1 MTGSP
6 VKSAGLRQ
14 SMAVLHTWSGLVLG
28 WLLFAVFVT
37 GTMSYYRVEI
47 SQWTRPELQRTT
59 DNDAAAVVAL
69 RHLQEIGQGA
79 SRWLIDL
86 PGTRDAATHLAVW
99 RDRTAPPLDLPRFQR
114 ATLEAA
120 TGQPSQARDTHGGD
134 FFYYFHFDLLLP
146 GAIGR
151 IIVGI
156 AAMAM
161 LVSILSGVIT
171 HRRIFADFFTFRPG
185 KAQRSW
191 LDAHNLTAVLALPYH
206 LMITYTGLLTLM
218 FVYLPF
224 GLDAAYG
231 SQRAAFQ
238 VEASHGIVAPPA
250 ANRAAPLLDLAPL
263 LAQARERWQGEAVGR
278 INIYRPN
285 DAHARIEL
293 IAADD
298 GHVSHYRGR
307 LVFDGVSGALLET
320 DDAVSWVVA
329 TERAMYGLHLG
340 RFGGP
345 LLRAL
350 FFLSGVAG
358 SAMVATGL
366 VLWLVSRRRK
376 GAIQHAGHH
385 LVGRLN
391 IAAIAGLP
399 VAIAMFF
406 WANRL
411 LPVGLAER
419 ADAEG
424 WCFFLGWA
432 LMLLH
437 AALRPES
444 KAWREQFALAAVLF
458 ALLPLL
464 NGLTTDRHLLASL
477 PAGDWSMAGMDLGLL
492 ATGLV
497 CAGLALYLQRRA
509 ASRELANGSQLS

>member
-1 MTGSP
+1 M
-6 VKSAGLRQ
+6 RQ
-14 SMAVLHTWSGLVLG
+14 AMAALHTWSGLILG

-37 GTMSYYRVEI
+37 GTMSYYRTEI
-47 SQWTRPELQRTT
+47 SQWTRPELQRSA
-59 DNDAAAVVAL
+59 DSDAAVQAAL
-69 RHLQEIGQGA
+69 QHLQQIGQGA
-79 SRWLIDL
+79 ARWLIDL
-86 PGTRDAATHLAVW
+86 PGPRGPATQIAVW
-99 RDRTAPPLDLPRFQR
+99 RDQTAPSSDLPRFQR
-114 ATLEAA
+114 AMLDAA
-120 TGQPSQARDTHGGD
+120 TGQPGAARDTHGGD

-191 LDAHNLTAVLALPYH
+191 LDAHNATAVLALPYH

-218 FVYLPF
+218 FLYLPF

-231 SQRAAFQ
+231 SQRGAFQ
-238 VEASHGIVAPPA
+238 AEASRGMVAPPA
-250 ANRAAPLLDLAPL
+250 AGRPAALVDLAPL
-263 LAQARERWQGEAVGR
+263 LAQARTQWHGEAVGR
-278 INIYRPN
+278 INIYRPH
-285 DAHARIEL
+285 DANARIEL

-298 GHVSHYRGR
+298 GHVSHHRGK
-307 LVFDGVSGALLET
+307 LVFDGVSGALLQT
-320 DDAVSWVVA
+320 DEDVSWAVA

-345 LLRAL
+345 VLRAL
-350 FFLSGVAG
+350 FFLSGIAG

-366 VLWLVSRRRK
+366 VLWLVARRRK
-376 GAIQHAGHH
+376 GAIHLGHR

-399 VAIAMFF
+399 VAIAAFF
-406 WANRL
+406 WANRV
-411 LPVGLAER
+411 LPVGLPPDLPGR
-419 ADAEG
+419 ADVEG

-437 AALRPES
+437 AVWRDES
-444 KAWREQFALAAVLF
+444 EAWREQFMLAGILF
-458 ALLPLL
+458 ALLPVL
-464 NGLTTDRHLLASL
+464 NGITTDRHLLASL
-477 PAGDWSMAGMDLGLL
+477 PSGDWSMAGMDLGLF
-492 ATGLV
+492 ATGLLCSAV
-497 CAGLALYLQRRA
+497 ALHLHRRA
-509 ASRELANGSQLS
+509 RARP

>member
-1 MTGSP
+1 M
-6 VKSAGLRQ
+6 GLRQ
-14 SMAVLHTWSGLVLG
+14 SMAVLHTWSGLILG

-59 DNDAAAVVAL
+59 DNDAAALAAV
-69 RHLQEIGQGA
+69 RHLQAIGQGA

-86 PGTRDAATHLAVW
+86 PGTRDAAIHLAVW
-99 RDRTAPPLDLPRFQR
+99 RDRTAQPQDLPRYHR
-114 ATLEAA
+114 AKLDAA
-120 TGQPSQARDTHGGD
+120 SGQPSRARDTHGGD

-224 GLDAAYG
+224 GLDMAYG
-231 SQRAAFQ
+231 GQRVAFQ
-238 VEASHGIVAPPA
+238 AEASRGIAAPPA
-250 ANRAAPLLDLAPL
+250 AHRAAELTDLAPL
-263 LAQARERWQGEAVGR
+263 LAQARAHWQGEAVGR
-278 INIYRPN
+278 IYIYSPN
-285 DAHARIEL
+285 DAHARIAL

-298 GHVSHYRGR
+298 GHVSHSRGR

-320 DDAVSWVVA
+320 DDDVSWVVA

-350 FFLSGVAG
+350 FFLSGMAG
-358 SAMVATGL
+358 CAMVATGL

-376 GAIQHAGHH
+376 GAIHFGHH

-399 VAIAMFF
+399 VAIAVFF

-411 LPVGLAER
+411 LPLDLPER

-424 WCFFLGWA
+424 WCFFLSWA

-437 AALRPES
+437 AVLRPET
-444 KAWREQFALAAVLF
+444 KAWREQFVLAAALF
-458 ALLPLL
+458 TLLPLL
-464 NGLTTDRHLLASL
+464 NGLTTGRHLLASL
-477 PAGDWSMAGMDLGLL
+477 PAGDWSMAGMDIGLL
-492 ATGLV
+492 ATGLLCGGV
-497 CAGLALYLQRRA
+497 ALYLWRRA
-509 ASRELANGSQLS
+509 VPRELANHSQLS

>member
-1 MTGSP
+1 
-6 VKSAGLRQ
+6 VKSPAGKMGLRQ
-14 SMAVLHTWSGLVLG
+14 SMAALHTWSGLVLG

-37 GTMSYYRVEI
+37 GTMSYFRVEI
-47 SQWTRPELQRTT
+47 SQWARPELQRTT
-59 DNDAAAVVAL
+59 DSDAAASAAV
-69 RHLQEIGQGA
+69 RHLQQIGQGA
-79 SRWLIDL
+79 TRWLIDL
-86 PGTRDAATHLAVW
+86 PGTRDAATHLAIW
-99 RDRTAPPLDLPRFQR
+99 RDRTAPPLELPRFQR
-114 ATLEAA
+114 AMLDAA
-120 TGQPSQARDTHGGD
+120 TGQPSRARDTHGGD

-224 GLDAAYG
+224 GLDMAYG

-238 VEASHGIVAPPA
+238 VEASRGIIAPPA
-250 ANRAAPLLDLAPL
+250 ANRAASLIDLAPL
-263 LAQARERWQGEAVGR
+263 LVQAREQWRREAVGR

-298 GHVSHYRGR
+298 GHVSHHRGR
-307 LVFDGVSGALLET
+307 LVFDGVTGALLDT
-320 DDAVSWVVA
+320 GDDVSWVVA

-345 LLRAL
+345 VLRGLL
-350 FFLSGVAG
+350 FLSGLAG

-376 GAIQHAGHH
+376 GSLHIGHR
-385 LVGRLN
+385 LVGPLN

-399 VAIAMFF
+399 VAIAVFF

-411 LPVGLAER
+411 LPLDLADR
-419 ADAEG
+419 ADGEG
-424 WCFFLGWA
+424 WCFFLSWA

-437 AALRPES
+437 AVLRPEA
-444 KAWREQFALAAVLF
+444 KAWCEQVALAAALF
-458 ALLPLL
+458 ALLPLV
-464 NGLTTDRHLLASL
+464 NGLTTDRHLLASF

-492 ATGLV
+492 ATGLLCGTV
-497 CAGLALYLQRRA
+497 ALYLRRRPIDIPRSA
-509 ASRELANGSQLS
+509 TI

>member
-1 MTGSP
+1 
-6 VKSAGLRQ
+6 
-14 SMAVLHTWSGLVLG
+14 MAVLHTWSGLILG

-37 GTMSYYRVEI
+37 GTMSYYRIEI
-47 SQWTRPELQRTT
+47 SQWMRPELQRSS
-59 DNDAAAVVAL
+59 DNDAAALAAL
-69 RHLQEIGQGA
+69 RHLQQIGQGA

-99 RDRTAPPLDLPRFQR
+99 RDRAAQPLDLPRFQR
-114 ATLEAA
+114 VTLDAA
-120 TGQPSQARDTHGGD
+120 SGQPSQARDTYGGD

-151 IIVGI
+151 VIVGI

-161 LVSILSGVIT
+161 LVSILSGAIT

-191 LDAHNLTAVLALPYH
+191 LDAHNVTAVLALPYH

-238 VEASHGIVAPPA
+238 AEASRGIVAPPP
-250 ANRAAPLLDLAPL
+250 ANRAASLVDLVPL
-263 LAQARERWQGEAVGR
+263 LAQAREHWESGDEVGR

-285 DAHARIEL
+285 DANARIEL

-307 LVFDGVSGALLET
+307 LVFDGVSGVLLET
-320 DDAVSWVVA
+320 DNNISWAVS

-345 LLRAL
+345 VLRAL
-350 FFLSGVAG
+350 FFLSGIAG

-376 GAIQHAGHH
+376 GAQYISHEHLGHH

-399 VAIAMFF
+399 VAISVFF

-411 LPVGLAER
+411 LPLDLADR

-424 WCFFLGWA
+424 WCFFLSWA
-432 LMLLH
+432 LMMLH
-437 AALRPES
+437 AVWREEL
-444 KAWREQFALAAVLF
+444 KAWCEQFALAALLF

-464 NGLTTDRHLLASL
+464 NGLTTGRHLLASL

-492 ATGLV
+492 AIGLL
-497 CAGLALYLQRRA
+497 CAGVALYLRRRVA
-509 ASRELANGSQLS
+509 RLDFRPDLPA

>member
-1 MTGSP
+1 MNSGRD
-6 VKSAGLRQ
+6 VKMGLRQ

-37 GTMSYYRVEI
+37 GTMSYYRAEI
-47 SQWTRPELQRTT
+47 SQWTRPELHAGS
-59 DNDAAAVVAL
+59 DIDIAPHHAL
-69 RHLQEIGQGA
+69 RHLQQIGQGA

-86 PGTRDAATHLAVW
+86 PGQRDPAIHLAVW
-99 RDRTAPPLDLPRFQR
+99 RDRNAQPAELPRFQR
-114 ATLEAA
+114 AMLDAS
-120 TGQPSQARDTHGGD
+120 TGQPSRARDTQGGD
-134 FFYYFHFDLLLP
+134 FFYYFHFDLLMP
-146 GAIGR
+146 GATGR

-185 KAQRSW
+185 RAQRSW
-191 LDAHNLTAVLALPYH
+191 LDAHNATAVLALPYH

-218 FVYLPF
+218 FLYLPF
-224 GLDAAYG
+224 GLEAAYG
-231 SQRAAFQ
+231 SKRAAFQ
-238 VEASHGIVAPPA
+238 AEASRGIMAPPA
-250 ANRAAPLLDLAPL
+250 ANRAAPLTDLAPL
-263 LAQARERWQGEAVGR
+263 LAQAKVHWGGEDVGR

-285 DAHARIEL
+285 DANARIEL
-293 IAADD
+293 VADD
-298 GHVSHYRGR
+298 GGHVSHHRGK
-307 LVFDGVSGALLET
+307 LVFDGATGALLET
-320 DDAVSWVVA
+320 DDDVSWAVA

-345 LLRAL
+345 VLRAL
-350 FFLSGVAG
+350 FFLSGLAG

-376 GAIQHAGHH
+376 GAIHLGHH

-399 VAIAMFF
+399 VAIAVFF

-411 LPVGLAER
+411 LPVDMVER

-424 WCFFLGWA
+424 WAFFLSWA

-437 AALRPES
+437 AVLRPEA
-444 KAWREQFALAAVLF
+444 KAWREQFMLAAMLF

-464 NGLTTDRHLLASL
+464 NGLTTERHLLASL
-477 PAGDWSMAGMDLGLL
+477 PVGDWGMAGMDLGLFGS
-492 ATGLV
+492 GLLLG
-497 CAGLALYLQRRA
+497 AIALYLRRRLDSRRA
-509 ASRELANGSQLS
+509 